1 MTKKNKAIINFL
13 IFILLCFSTIVIN
26 MFMHFSRND
35 ILYKDKKI
43 NTKEGNAY
51 SYPYFKDDKDIEI
64 KKFIDNTDKNKIDNI
79 TYMVTYLDDY
89 INVLFKMYKEDVIV
103 NYQSILFN
111 KDVVVDINDLVT
123 DSDLLESKIKDYINI
138 NEIKIN
144 GYELSKAK
152 RSYFFKQHEL
162 DIYLTDYNHE
172 NISLVTINYKELKDH
187 LNFSFI
193 EDETYEEMIKTD
205 QKELNKVIAPVDK
218 NKKLLAFTFDDGPS
232 IYTIPIANELRKY
245 NANATFFLV
254 GYNIKSKNDV
264 VLELFN
270 RGHELG
276 NHTLDHTRLTKFNC
290 EKLDIYL
297 NENEVLVENIINEKI
312 KLLRPPY
319 GLVNDKIINCI
330 NYPLILWNIDSR
342 DWESRN
348 VNSIMEVVLKNPQD
362 GDIVLFHD
370 LYETTYE
377 SIKKLLPILYNN
389 GFQVV
394 SVSELMEAKGI
405 ELQNGERYRSG
416 IIKED

>member
-1 MTKKNKAIINFL
+1 MAKKNKAIINFL

-26 MFMHFSRND
+26 MFMYFSKND
-35 ILYKDKKI
+35 ELYKNKKT
-43 NTKEGNAY
+43 NTKDGNSY

-64 KKFIDNTDKNKIDNI
+64 KKIIDKAGKNEIDNI

-362 GDIVLFHD
+362 GDIVQ
-370 LYETTYE
+370 
-377 SIKKLLPILYNN
+377 S
-389 GFQVV
+389 GRA
-394 SVSELMEAKGI
+394 SCR
-405 ELQNGERYRSG
+405 ERV
-416 IIKED
+416 

>member
-1 MTKKNKAIINFL
+1 M
-13 IFILLCFSTIVIN
+13 
-26 MFMHFSRND
+26 
-35 ILYKDKKI
+35 
-43 NTKEGNAY
+43 
-51 SYPYFKDDKDIEI
+51 
-64 KKFIDNTDKNKIDNI
+64 
-79 TYMVTYLDDY
+79 
-89 INVLFKMYKEDVIV
+89 LF
-103 NYQSILFN
+103 
-111 KDVVVDINDLVT
+111 
-123 DSDLLESKIKDYINI
+123 
-138 NEIKIN
+138 
-144 GYELSKAK
+144 
-152 RSYFFKQHEL
+152 RS
-162 DIYLTDYNHE
+162 
-172 NISLVTINYKELKDH
+172 
-187 LNFSFI
+187 
-193 EDETYEEMIKTD
+193 
-205 QKELNKVIAPVDK
+205 
-218 NKKLLAFTFDDGPS
+218 
-232 IYTIPIANELRKY
+232 
-245 NANATFFLV
+245 
-254 GYNIKSKNDV
+254 YNIKSKNDV